1 MEIKLENISYYNKYN
16 KKVLDDITYDFYA
29 GTIYGIIGPSG
40 SGKSYLGK
48 MIAGLLKLEYGEIN
62 YNELTINGNNQKN
75 NIKYIKRNV
84 GFVYEN
90 NEEYFTSSTVYQE
103 LFNVIKEYQYK
114 IDKADDRIQDVL
126 KMVGLD
132 DSYVTRDPF
141 TLSTGEV
148 RKLALAKVLIYNP
161 KVIVLDEPWI
171 GLDSYEQKQLIKLIR
186 MLKKRA
192 NKTIIIITN
201 NLEFL
206 IKIVDNIIVLESG
219 SILKS
224 GNKIDV
230 FKDTR
235 FLKKNQ
241 IQVPNTILFSDLVL
255 KKKKI
260 KIGYR
265 DQIND
270 LIKDIYRYAQWG
282 CDKNE

>member
-1 MEIKLENISYYNKYN
+1 MEIKLENISYYNKSD
-16 KKVLDDITYDFYA
+16 KRVLDDITYNFYA
-29 GTIYGIIGPSG
+29 STIYGIIGPSG

-48 MIAGLLKLEYGEIN
+48 MISGLLKLEYGEIS
-62 YNELTINGNNQKN
+62 YDELTINSSNQKD

-103 LFNVIKEYQYK
+103 LFNIIKQYQYK
-114 IDKADDRIQDVL
+114 MDKADERIQDVL

-132 DSYVTRDPF
+132 DRYVARDPL
-141 TLSTGEV
+141 TLSTGEM
-148 RKLALAKVLIYNP
+148 RKLALAKVLIHNP
-161 KVIVLDEPWI
+161 KVIILDEPWI

-206 IKIVDNIIVLESG
+206 IKIADNIIVLENG

-235 FLKKNQ
+235 FLKKNH
-241 IQVPNTILFSDLVL
+241 ILVPNTILFSDLVL
-255 KKKKI
+255 KKKNI